1 LESRVLTDRVKFM
14 LQWDMLWEVT
24 EGRVNVAELCRE
36 FAVSRKTAYKWRKR
50 WDPADPGSL
59 ADRSRRPD
67 RHPSQTPERTED
79 VIVEYR
85 KKWPSWGPKKL
96 HTVLSRTYEVG
107 VPSVATIG
115 RILKR
120 RGLIVDSRRR
130 RSKTPRFSAPFEGCN
145 APNDVWSS
153 GTCSLPSST
162 RLLSTPSLAISAP
175 LSSAWG
181 HDHRGGNRSSCF
193 SASRCCAAPLG
204 EPRQLPVLRRDETQ
218 LRESFVVVAGPS
230 GRAPSKAHASRP
242 LNSEPTAAV
251 SAGPIRG
258 YAVSLQSAAST
269 TVRGCY
275 SQSTTPSRYALH
287 R

>member
-1 LESRVLTDRVKFM
+1 M

-36 FAVSRKTAYKWRKR
+36 FGVSRKTAYKWRKR

-59 ADRSRRPD
+59 ADRSRRPA

-145 APNDVWSS
+145 APNDVWCADFK
-153 GTCSLPSST
+153 GHFQTGRTRCHPLTITDGCSRAILRIEAVKRPRKAEVRTVFESAFAEFGLPKAIRT
-162 RLLSTPSLAISAP
+162 DCWLSRGRDPSFSRGFPRGSCLA
-175 LSSAWG
+175 
-181 HDHRGGNRSSCF
+181 
-193 SASRCCAAPLG
+193 
-204 EPRQLPVLRRDETQ
+204 
-218 LRESFVVVAGPS
+218 
-230 GRAPSKAHASRP
+230 
-242 LNSEPTAAV
+242 
-251 SAGPIRG
+251 
-258 YAVSLQSAAST
+258 
-269 TVRGCY
+269 
-275 SQSTTPSRYALH
+275 
-287 R
+287 